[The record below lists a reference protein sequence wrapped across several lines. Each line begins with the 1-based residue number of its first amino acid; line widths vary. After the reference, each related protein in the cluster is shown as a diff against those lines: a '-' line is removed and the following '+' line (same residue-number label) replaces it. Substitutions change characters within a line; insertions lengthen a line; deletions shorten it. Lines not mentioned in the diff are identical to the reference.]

1 MIVLTDDFEYKN
13 IQNQTISMSRQVIL
27 DTESIVEIF
36 SDKAIYLT
44 LSKLNYNLFE
54 RKSDMELKK
63 KIDRSGYK
71 YYNFLESTVNFL
83 IALCALVIGSPL
95 LLIIACC
102 IKLEDPKGK
111 IFFKQKR
118 VGIHGKT
125 FDIYKFRSMY
135 TNAEK
140 IQKNL
145 QAENEMDGQMFK
157 MKKDPRVTKIGK
169 TLRKL
174 SLDELPQF
182 LNILKGDMNLIGPR
196 PPLVSEYKNY
206 SSYSKG
212 RLSVKPGCT
221 GLWQISGRNQ
231 LTFDEMIEL
240 DLYYIKNR
248 SLKLDLSI
256 ILLTFKEFTY
266 KGSGY

>member
-1 MIVLTDDFEYKN
+1 MEVQNKIARPNYK
-13 IQNQTISMSRQVIL
+13 S
-27 DTESIVEIF
+27 
-36 SDKAIYLT
+36 
-44 LSKLNYNLFE
+44 
-54 RKSDMELKK
+54 
-63 KIDRSGYK
+63 
-71 YYNFLESTVNFL
+71 YNFLASTINFF
-83 IALCALVIGSPL
+83 IALCALVLGSPL
-95 LLIIACC
+95 FLIIACC

-111 IFFKQKR
+111 IFFKQQR
-118 VGIHGKT
+118 VGMNGKV
-125 FDIYKFRSMY
+125 FDMYKFRSMF

-140 IQKNL
+140 MQKDL
-145 QAENEMDGQMFK
+145 QAVNEMDGQMFK
-157 MKKDPRVTKIGK
+157 MKKDPRVTKIGR

-212 RLSVKPGCT
+212 RLTVKPGCT
-221 GLWQISGRNQ
+221 GLWQVSGRNQ
-231 LTFDEMIEL
+231 LTFDEMIEI

-248 SLKLDLSI
+248 SMKLDISI

>member
-1 MIVLTDDFEYKN
+1 MEV
-13 IQNQTISMSRQVIL
+13 QNKISR
-27 DTESIVEIF
+27 
-36 SDKAIYLT
+36 
-44 LSKLNYNLFE
+44 LN
-54 RKSDMELKK
+54 
-63 KIDRSGYK
+63 YK
-71 YYNFLESTVNFL
+71 YYNSLASTVNFL
-83 IALCALVIGSPL
+83 IAFFALVIGSPL
-95 LLIIACC
+95 FLIIACF

-111 IFFKQKR
+111 IFFKQQR
-118 VGIHGKT
+118 VGMNGKI
-125 FDIYKFRSMY
+125 FDMYKFRSMY

-140 IQKNL
+140 SQKDL
-145 QAENEMDGQMFK
+145 LLLNEMNGQMFK
-157 MKKDPRVTKIGK
+157 MKKDPRVTKIGR

-206 SSYSKG
+206 SSYSKE
-212 RLSVKPGCT
+212 RLMVKPGCT
-221 GLWQISGRNQ
+221 GLWQVSGRNQ

-248 SLKLDLSI
+248 SMKLDLSI